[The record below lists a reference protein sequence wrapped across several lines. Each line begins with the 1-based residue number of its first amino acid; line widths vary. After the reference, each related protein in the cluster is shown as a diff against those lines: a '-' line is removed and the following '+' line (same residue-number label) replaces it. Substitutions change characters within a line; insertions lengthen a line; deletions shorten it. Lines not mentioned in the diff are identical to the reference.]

1 MSVLVYVEEPG
12 DLAEQA
18 LTFARGLDAQ
28 VHAFCTGEEPALSGV
43 ETVHVA
49 E

>member
-18 LTFARGLDAQ
+18 LTFARVLGEQA
-28 VHAFCTGEEPALSGV
+28 HAS
-43 ETVHVA
+43 
-49 E
+49 